1 MKHKNKTTV
10 LVLLI
15 ILASMFASSV
25 GILSDDGNGE
35 FEYESIRGET
45 VSIYGEGIYK
55 HMSADV
61 AIQGIAQDYVT
72 MFIAVPFLFLSL
84 IWFRKNSLKGTL
96 LLSGSLAYFL
106 VTYLF
111 YLAMGMYNYLFLV
124 YAFLLGSTFFAFVL
138 TLFSYDFNR
147 IKEVFSSQKL
157 IRNAGIFLIV
167 NASLVALLWLG
178 VVVPPLLDGTIY
190 PRQLQHY
197 TTLIVQGFDLGL
209 LLPISFVVGILAI
222 RKNNFGYLFTG
233 VYVIFLSYLMLALT
247 SKIIFMANAGENV
260 IPVIFIM
267 PTLALIAITFSV
279 LILRNVK
286 KITP

>member
-1 MKHKNKTTV
+1 MKHEKKITT

-15 ILASMFASSV
+15 ILAAMFASVS
-25 GILSDDGNGE
+25 GILSDDENGE
-35 FEYESIRGET
+35 FEYETIRGET
-45 VSIYGEGIYK
+45 VIIYGEGVYK

-72 MFIAVPFLFLSL
+72 LFIGVPFLFGAL
-84 IWFRKNSLKGTL
+84 IWFRKNSIKGLL
-96 LLSGSLAYFL
+96 LLSGTLGYFL

-124 YAFLLGSTFFAFVL
+124 YAFLLGTTFFAFVL
-138 TLFSYDFNR
+138 TLFSYDLNHV
-147 IKEVFSSQKL
+147 KEFFPSYKVM
-157 IRNAGIFLIV
+157 RNAGIFLIV
-167 NASLVALLWLG
+167 NASLVTLLWLG
-178 VVVPPLLDGTIY
+178 VVVPPVLDGTIY
-190 PRQLQHY
+190 PQQLQHY

-222 RKNNFGYLFTG
+222 RKNNFGYLFTTI
-233 VYVIFLSYLMLALT
+233 YVIFLSYLMLALT

-267 PTLALIAITFSV
+267 PTLALIAITFSSF
-279 LILRNVK
+279 ILKNINK
-286 KITP
+286 